1 METRVAVIGIIVE
14 NINSVDALNSILHD
28 YGDLIIGRMGLPYRK
43 KGINIISLAVDAPQ
57 DKISGLTGKI
67 GKLEGIS
74 CKTAYS
80 NIITTEEEDE

>member
-14 NINSVDALNSILHD
+14 NIDSVDALNSILHD

-67 GKLEGIS
+67 GKLKGIS

-80 NIITTEEEDE
+80 NIITTEENDE